1 MRFRFSLSILSL
13 ALALVACTSSPKKEE
28 TSSEAT
34 DTTRLEYRLKLMND
48 RIDADPDDPKL
59 YASRALINNARGVLP
74 AAIRDIQKAIDLDS
88 TQQDY
93 YLLLGDFAFRA
104 LQVKESVEAFR
115 KCLALNPNN
124 REANLKFAEL
134 NLYLKAY
141 PDALKY
147 ANDAL
152 ALDDRQAKPY
162 FIKGFVY
169 QETKDTARAI
179 SSFQT
184 VVELDPG
191 YYDAY
196 IQLGNIFSKRNNP
209 LAAQYYTNALR
220 VRPSSTEALYNRGLF
235 LQNVGKLDLAEKD
248 YHAILT
254 MNPNYPDASFNLGY
268 IQLVLRN
275 DPKSAIPYFTD
286 AIRSNPDY
294 AEAFYNRGMAYRLTG
309 DNESARKDFLK
320 ALSIFP
326 SYTMAQERLKEMG
339 VK

>member
-1 MRFRFSLSILSL
+1 MLSL
-13 ALALVACTSSPKKEE
+13 ALAFAFVACTSSPKEE
-28 TSSEAT
+28 EAAADAT

-74 AAIRDIQKAIDLDS
+74 AAIRDIQKAIELDS

-115 KCLALNPNN
+115 KCLALNSTN

-248 YHAILT
+248 YQAILN

-326 SYTMAQERLKEMG
+326 SYSMAQERLKEMG